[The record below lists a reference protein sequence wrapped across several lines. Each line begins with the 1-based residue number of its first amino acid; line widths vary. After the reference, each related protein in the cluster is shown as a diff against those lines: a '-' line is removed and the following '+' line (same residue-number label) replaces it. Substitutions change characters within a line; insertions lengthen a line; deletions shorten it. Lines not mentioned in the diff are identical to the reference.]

1 MTHNVFSGMLNLAQ
15 SLKPKTIYLWDN
27 LMTVVNAVVFNH
39 CGCRP
44 IKARR
49 RILEQNMTVV
59 KDRIMF
65 SEIKNIKVIVA
76 YVSVLSFITKRTP
89 TFKT

>member
-1 MTHNVFSGMLNLAQ
+1 MVIDHS
-15 SLKPKTIYLWDN
+15 
-27 LMTVVNAVVFNH
+27 
-39 CGCRP
+39 GCRP

-65 SEIKNIKVIVA
+65 SEIKNIKVILA
-76 YVSVLSFITKRTP
+76 YVSVLSFITN
-89 TFKT
+89 